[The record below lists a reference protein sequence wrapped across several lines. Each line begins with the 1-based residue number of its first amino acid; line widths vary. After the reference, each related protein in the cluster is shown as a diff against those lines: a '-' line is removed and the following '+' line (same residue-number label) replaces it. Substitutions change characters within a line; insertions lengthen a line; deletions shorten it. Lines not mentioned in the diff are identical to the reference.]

1 MTCAQSFTGIE
12 ENIGTVDVDVEH
24 PHDVSDDRMETEHS
38 SGKRTLMQK
47 SCVKQN
53 HWQKRTP
60 KIQLSIISKTVEII
74 TILHFSSEDWFS
86 FLRSE

>member
-1 MTCAQSFTGIE
+1 MCSRLTCTQSFAGIE

-53 HWQKRTP
+53 H
-60 KIQLSIISKTVEII
+60 
-74 TILHFSSEDWFS
+74 
-86 FLRSE
+86 

>member
-1 MTCAQSFTGIE
+1 MTCTQSFAGIE

-53 HWQKRTP
+53 LNTKD
-60 KIQLSIISKTVEII
+60 SIK
-74 TILHFSSEDWFS
+74 HYKQDF
-86 FLRSE
+86 